1 MEEKTLISTIDT
13 SRIKNITL
21 KFPELMS
28 SDAEELIK
36 KEYLEMQ
43 SIKSSLHDYRDKVRE
58 LEKLLNEKEE
68 IFSKKKDL
76 FNIEFE
82 TVTKEYVTRKSDMV
96 FNGDLVYDYS
106 KRYN

>member
-28 SDAEELIK
+28 SNAEELIK
-36 KEYLEMQ
+36 KEYLEIQ
-43 SIKSSLHDYRDKVRE
+43 SIKSSLHDHRDKVRE

-68 IFSKKKDL
+68 IFSRKKDL
-76 FNIEFE
+76 FDIEFE
-82 TVTKEYVTRKSDMV
+82 TVTKEYITRKSDMV